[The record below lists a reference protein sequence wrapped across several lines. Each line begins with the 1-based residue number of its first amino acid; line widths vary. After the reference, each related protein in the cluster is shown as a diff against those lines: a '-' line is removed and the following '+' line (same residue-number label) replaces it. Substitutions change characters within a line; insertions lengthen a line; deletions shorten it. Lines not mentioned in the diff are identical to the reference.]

1 MAYLNLQ
8 AVVSSHSATPGTAEP
23 VWVTVSVTRATGVPV
38 TTLAQTDFIVGN
50 TWGSFRVEVEFFQH
64 VGQVGPGA
72 VNAAGLY
79 MMRLVPIA
87 GSVWAVQPPMHLVF
101 VVDTGRDHG
110 QTVAELLFA

>member
-8 AVVSSHSATPGTAEP
+8 AVVSSHS
-23 VWVTVSVTRATGVPV
+23 VPV